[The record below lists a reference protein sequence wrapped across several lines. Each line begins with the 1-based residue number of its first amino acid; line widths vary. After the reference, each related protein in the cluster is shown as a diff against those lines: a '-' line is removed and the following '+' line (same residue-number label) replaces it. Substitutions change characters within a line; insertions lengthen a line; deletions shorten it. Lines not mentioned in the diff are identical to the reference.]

1 MSITYTRTY
10 KRTTTDAPWYERSG
24 HKVSLVADWVTAG
37 KMTATLL
44 RPGPLTRIV
53 IRTYASKALYDE
65 WVALP
70 AHQLS
75 LTLQSIHDTANGI
88 TWTSVKTDSST
99 GTSITD
105 NSANY
110 SLTLSKS

>member
-1 MSITYTRTY
+1 MSITYTKTY
-10 KRTTTDAPWYERSG
+10 TRTTTDSRWYERPTDM
-24 HKVSLVADWVTAG
+24 VSLVADWVTAG
-37 KMTATLL
+37 KMIATAV
-44 RPGPLTRIV
+44 RPNPLTRIINRV
-53 IRTYASKALYDE
+53 YPSQAAYDE